1 MKLDRKNTVR
11 QRNNITDMGKIFY
24 IMGKSAS
31 GKDRIYSLLAA
42 HKELNLKTLILYTT
56 RPIRVGEQDG
66 KNYYFVSDEKLNEF
80 FKSIM

>member
-1 MKLDRKNTVR
+1 MKLDRKNTAR

-56 RPIRVGEQDG
+56 RPIRAGEQDG
-66 KNYYFVSDEKLNEF
+66 KNYYFVDDGKL
-80 FKSIM
+80 

>member
-1 MKLDRKNTVR
+1 
-11 QRNNITDMGKIFY
+11 MGKIFY

-66 KNYYFVSDEKLNEF
+66 KNYYFVDDGKLEEF
-80 FKSIM
+80 RRSEERRVGKECRSRWSPYH